1 MQLGAV
7 PTMEV
12 HVIKPQGYCY
22 GVVRAMKLAKQV
34 GDATP
39 GPVFGLGQM
48 VHNRHMIDELAEHNV
63 VTVDGPNRAHILDQ
77 IQGGT
82 VILTAHGVSPEVRA
96 LAARKGLHTVDAT
109 CPDVTRTHE
118 LVQRLAGEGYQIVYI
133 GKHGH
138 PEPEG
143 AIGNAPEQ
151 VHLVETMAEV
161 EALDLPAGKLA
172 VTTQTTMS
180 MWDTQDMVDR
190 LLERFPAMEVHNEIC
205 SATQD
210 RQTAA
215 VEQAA
220 LCDVV
225 IVVGDDR
232 SSNTNRL
239 VDAVRDRAGKPAY
252 RVDNFEEID
261 PTWLHGAKKVGVTAG
276 ASTKTQITRAVIRY
290 LEALEPTG

>member
-1 MQLGAV
+1 
-7 PTMEV
+7 MEV

-34 GDATP
+34 GDSTE
-39 GPVFGLGQM
+39 GPVYGLGQM

-63 VTVDGPNRAHILDQ
+63 VTVDGPNRARILEQ
-77 IQGGT
+77 IDGGT
-82 VILTAHGVSPEVRA
+82 VIFTAHGVSPEVRD
-96 LAARKGLHTVDAT
+96 LAARKGLRTVDAT
-109 CPDVTRTHE
+109 CPDVTRTHD
-118 LVQRLAGEGYQIVYI
+118 LVQRLAADGYHIAYI
-133 GKHGH
+133 GKRGH

-143 AIGNAPEQ
+143 AIGNAPGQ
-151 VHLVETMAEV
+151 VHLVETMADV
-161 EALDLPAGKLA
+161 EALDLPPGKLA

-190 LLERFPAMEVHNEIC
+190 LRERFPAIEVHNEIC

-225 IVVGDDR
+225 IVVGDER

-252 RVDNFEEID
+252 RVDNVDEID
-261 PTWLHGAKKVGVTAG
+261 PAWLRGAQKVGVTAG
-276 ASTKTQITRAVIRY
+276 ASTKTQVTRTVIRY
-290 LEALEPTG
+290 LEALAPE

>member
-1 MQLGAV
+1 
-7 PTMEV
+7 MEV

-22 GVVRAMKLAKQV
+22 GVVLAMKKAKQV
-34 GDATP
+34 GDSTE
-39 GPVFGLGQM
+39 GPVYGLGQM
-48 VHNRHMIDELAEHNV
+48 VHNRHMIEELAEHNV
-63 VTVDGPNRAHILDQ
+63 VTVDGPNRVGILEQ
-77 IQGGT
+77 ISAGT
-82 VILTAHGVSPEVRA
+82 VIFTAHGVSPQVRA
-96 LAARKGLHTVDAT
+96 LAARKGLRTVDAT
-109 CPDVTRTHE
+109 CPDVTRTHD
-118 LVQRLAGEGYQIVYI
+118 LVTRLAADGYHIVYI

-143 AIGNAPEQ
+143 AIGNAPDQ

-161 EALDLPAGKLA
+161 EALDLPPGRLA

-180 MWDTQDMVDR
+180 LWDTQDMVDR
-190 LLERFPAMEVHNEIC
+190 LRERFPNIEVHNEIC

-225 IVVGDDR
+225 IVVGDER

-239 VDAVRDRAGKPAY
+239 VDAVRERAGKPAY
-252 RVDNFEEID
+252 RVDNAEDID
-261 PTWLHGAKKVGVTAG
+261 PNWLRGARKVGVTAG
-276 ASTKTQITRAVIRY
+276 ASTKTQITRAVIRRLEG
-290 LEALEPTG
+290 LEAPV

>member
-1 MQLGAV
+1 
-7 PTMEV
+7 MEV

-34 GDATP
+34 GDSTE
-39 GPVFGLGQM
+39 GPVYGLGQM

-63 VTVDGPNRAHILDQ
+63 VTVDGPNRARILEQ
-77 IQGGT
+77 IDGGT
-82 VILTAHGVSPEVRA
+82 VIFTAHGVSPEVRD
-96 LAARKGLHTVDAT
+96 LAARNGLRTVDAT
-109 CPDVTRTHE
+109 CPDVTRTHD
-118 LVQRLAGEGYQIVYI
+118 LVQRLAADGYHIAYI
-133 GKHGH
+133 GKRGH

-143 AIGNAPEQ
+143 AIGNAPGQ
-151 VHLVETMAEV
+151 VHLVETMADV
-161 EALDLPAGKLA
+161 EALDLPPGKLA

-190 LLERFPAMEVHNEIC
+190 LRERFPAIEVHNEIC

-225 IVVGDDR
+225 IVVGDER

-252 RVDNFEEID
+252 RVDNVDEID
-261 PTWLHGAKKVGVTAG
+261 PAWLRGAQKVGVTAG
-276 ASTKTQITRAVIRY
+276 ASTKTQVTRTVIRY
-290 LEALEPTG
+290 LEALAPE

>member
-1 MQLGAV
+1 
-7 PTMEV
+7 MEV

-34 GDATP
+34 GDSTD
-39 GPVFGLGQM
+39 GPVYGLGQM
-48 VHNRHMIDELAEHNV
+48 VHNRHMIDDLAEHHV
-63 VTVDGPNRAHILDQ
+63 VTVDGPNRARILEQ
-77 IQGGT
+77 IDGGT
-82 VILTAHGVSPEVRA
+82 VIFTAHGVSPEVRE
-96 LAARKGLHTVDAT
+96 LAARKGLRTIDAT
-109 CPDVTRTHE
+109 CPDVTRTHD
-118 LVQRLAGEGYQIVYI
+118 LVRRLAADGYHIAYI
-133 GKHGH
+133 GKRGH

-151 VHLVETMAEV
+151 VHLVETMADV
-161 EALDLPAGKLA
+161 EALDLPPGKLA

-180 MWDTQDMVDR
+180 MWDTQDLVDR
-190 LLERFPAMEVHNEIC
+190 LRERFPSIEVHNEIC

-220 LCDVV
+220 LCHVV
-225 IVVGDDR
+225 IVVGDER

-252 RVDNFEEID
+252 RVDNADEID
-261 PTWLHGAKKVGVTAG
+261 PAWLRGAHKVGVTAG
-276 ASTKTQITRAVIRY
+276 ASTKTQVTRAVIRY
-290 LEALEPTG
+290 LEALAPE

>member
-1 MQLGAV
+1 MD
-7 PTMEV
+7 V

-22 GVVRAMKLAKQV
+22 GVVRAMKLAKQI
-34 GDATP
+34 GDTTN
-39 GPVFGLGQM
+39 GPVYGLGQM

-63 VTVDGPNRAHILDQ
+63 VTVDGPNRARILEQ
-77 IQGGT
+77 IDGGT
-82 VILTAHGVSPEVRA
+82 VIFTAHGVSPQVRE
-96 LAARKGLHTVDAT
+96 LAARKGLRTVDAT
-109 CPDVTRTHE
+109 CPDVTRTHD
-118 LVQRLAGEGYQIVYI
+118 LVQRLAGEGYHIVYI

-161 EALDLPAGKLA
+161 EALELPPGKLA

-180 MWDTQDMVDR
+180 MWDTQDMVNR
-190 LLERFPAMEVHNEIC
+190 LQERFPEIEVHNEIC

-225 IVVGDDR
+225 IVVGDER

-252 RVDNFEEID
+252 RVDTVDDID
-261 PTWLHGAKKVGVTAG
+261 PAWLRGVKKVGVTAG

-290 LEALEPTG
+290 LEALPPAL

>member
-1 MQLGAV
+1 
-7 PTMEV
+7 MEV

-22 GVVRAMKLAKQV
+22 GVVRAMKMAKQV
-34 GDATP
+34 GDATS
-39 GPVFGLGQM
+39 GPVYGLGQM
-48 VHNRHMIDELAEHNV
+48 VHNRHMIEELAAHHV
-63 VTVDGPNRAHILDQ
+63 TTVDGPNRLRILDQ
-77 IQGGT
+77 INDGT
-82 VILTAHGVSPEVRA
+82 VIFTAHGVSPQVRG
-96 LAARKGLHTVDAT
+96 LAAAKGLRTVDAT
-109 CPDVTRTHE
+109 CPDVTRTHD
-118 LVQRLAGEGYQIVYI
+118 LVTRLAAEGYHIVYI
-133 GKHGH
+133 GKHDH

-143 AIGNAPEQ
+143 AMGNAPDR

-161 EALDLPAGKLA
+161 EALELPPGKLA

-180 MWDTQDMVDR
+180 MWDTQELVDR
-190 LLERFPAMEVHNEIC
+190 LRERYPEIEVHNEIC

-225 IVVGDDR
+225 IVVGDER

-252 RVDNFEEID
+252 RVDNADDINPE
-261 PTWLHGAKKVGVTAG
+261 WLRGARKVGVTAG
-276 ASTKTQITRAVIRY
+276 ASTKTQITRAVIHY
-290 LEALEPTG
+290 LEELSASS

>member
-1 MQLGAV
+1 
-7 PTMEV
+7 MEV

-22 GVVRAMKLAKQV
+22 GVVRAMKMAKQI
-34 GDATP
+34 GDTTD

-48 VHNRHMIDELAEHNV
+48 VHNRHMIEELSEHH
-63 VTVDGPNRAHILDQ
+63 VTTIDGPNRARILEQVDA
-77 IQGGT
+77 GT
-82 VILTAHGVSPEVRA
+82 VIFTAHGVSPQVRE
-96 LAARKGLHTVDAT
+96 LVERKGLRAIDAT
-109 CPDVTRTHE
+109 CPDVTRTHD
-118 LVQRLAGEGYQIVYI
+118 LVRDLAAKGYHIVYI

-143 AIGNAPEQ
+143 AIGHAPDQ
-151 VHLVETMAEV
+151 VHLVETLADV
-161 EALDLPAGKLA
+161 DGLQLPEGKLA

-180 MWDTQDMVDR
+180 MWDTQDLVDR
-190 LLERFPAMEVHNEIC
+190 LRERFPAIEVYNEIC
-205 SATQD
+205 HATQE

-225 IVVGDDR
+225 IVVGDER

-252 RVDNFEEID
+252 RVDSVADIRPE
-261 PTWLHGAKKVGVTAG
+261 WLRQARKVGVTSG

-290 LEALEPTG
+290 LEALEPPA

>member
-1 MQLGAV
+1 
-7 PTMEV
+7 MEV

-34 GDATP
+34 GDSTA
-39 GPVFGLGQM
+39 GPVYGLGQM

-63 VTVDGPNRAHILDQ
+63 VTVDGPNRARILERID
-77 IQGGT
+77 GGT
-82 VILTAHGVSPEVRA
+82 VIFTAHGVSPEVRD
-96 LAARKGLHTVDAT
+96 LATRKGLRTVDAT
-109 CPDVTRTHE
+109 CPDVTRTHD
-118 LVQRLAGEGYQIVYI
+118 LVRRLAADGYHIAYI
-133 GKHGH
+133 GKRGH

-151 VHLVETMAEV
+151 VHLVETMADVEV
-161 EALDLPAGKLA
+161 LDLPPGKLA

-180 MWDTQDMVDR
+180 MWDTQELVDR
-190 LLERFPAMEVHNEIC
+190 LRERFPSIEVHNEIC

-225 IVVGDDR
+225 IVVGDER

-252 RVDNFEEID
+252 RVDNVDEID
-261 PTWLHGAKKVGVTAG
+261 PAWLRGAQKVGVTAG

-290 LEALEPTG
+290 LEALAPE

>member
-1 MQLGAV
+1 
-7 PTMEV
+7 MEV

-22 GVVRAMKLAKQV
+22 GVVRAMKLAKQT
-34 GDATP
+34 GDTTA
-39 GPVFGLGQM
+39 GPVYGLGQM
-48 VHNRHMIDELAEHNV
+48 VHNRHMIEELAEHNV
-63 VTVDGPNRAHILDQ
+63 VTVDGPNRAGILDK
-77 IQGGT
+77 IDGGT
-82 VILTAHGVSPEVRA
+82 VIFTAHGVSPQVRDI
-96 LAARKGLHTVDAT
+96 AARKGLRTIDAT
-109 CPDVTRTHE
+109 CPDVTRTHD
-118 LVQRLAGEGYQIVYI
+118 LVQRLAGEGYHIVYI

-143 AIGNAPEQ
+143 AIGNAPDR

-180 MWDTQDMVDR
+180 MWDTQELVDR
-190 LLERFPAMEVHNEIC
+190 LQERFPTIEVHNEIC

-225 IVVGDDR
+225 IVVGDER

-239 VDAVRDRAGKPAY
+239 VDAVRDRAGKPAF
-252 RVDNFEEID
+252 RVDSAEDID
-261 PTWLHGAKKVGVTAG
+261 PAWLRGAKKVGVTAG

-290 LEALEPTG
+290 LEALALAG

>member
-1 MQLGAV
+1 
-7 PTMEV
+7 MEV

-22 GVVRAMKLAKQV
+22 GVVRAMKMAKQV
-34 GDATP
+34 GDATS
-39 GPVFGLGQM
+39 GPVYGLGQM
-48 VHNRHMIDELAEHNV
+48 VHNRHMIEELAAHHV
-63 VTVDGPNRAHILDQ
+63 TTVDGPNRLRILDQ
-77 IQGGT
+77 INDGT
-82 VILTAHGVSPEVRA
+82 VIFTAHGVSPQVRG
-96 LAARKGLHTVDAT
+96 LAAAKGLRTVDAT
-109 CPDVTRTHE
+109 CPDVTRTHD
-118 LVQRLAGEGYQIVYI
+118 LVTRLAAEGYHIVYI
-133 GKHGH
+133 GKHDH

-143 AIGNAPEQ
+143 AMGNAPDR

-161 EALDLPAGKLA
+161 EALELPPGKLA

-180 MWDTQDMVDR
+180 MWDTQELVDR
-190 LLERFPAMEVHNEIC
+190 LRERYPEIEVHNEIC

-225 IVVGDDR
+225 IVVGDER

-252 RVDNFEEID
+252 RVDNADDINPE
-261 PTWLHGAKKVGVTAG
+261 WLRGARKVGVTAG
-276 ASTKTQITRAVIRY
+276 ASTKTQITRAVIHY
-290 LEALEPTG
+290 LEELPASS

>member
-1 MQLGAV
+1 
-7 PTMEV
+7 
-12 HVIKPQGYCY
+12 
-22 GVVRAMKLAKQV
+22 
-34 GDATP
+34 
-39 GPVFGLGQM
+39 M

-63 VTVDGPNRAHILDQ
+63 VTVDGPNRARILEKIDE
-77 IQGGT
+77 GT
-82 VILTAHGVSPEVRA
+82 VIFTAHGVSPQVRA
-96 LAARKGLHTVDAT
+96 LAARKGLRTIDAT
-109 CPDVTRTHE
+109 CPDVTRTHD
-118 LVQRLAGEGYQIVYI
+118 LVQRLAADGYHIAYI
-133 GKHGH
+133 GKRGH

-143 AIGNAPEQ
+143 AIGNAPGQ
-151 VHLVETMAEV
+151 VHLVETMADV
-161 EALDLPAGKLA
+161 EALDLPPGKLA

-190 LLERFPAMEVHNEIC
+190 LRERFPAIEVHNEIC

-225 IVVGDDR
+225 IVVGDER

-252 RVDNFEEID
+252 RVDNVDEID
-261 PTWLHGAKKVGVTAG
+261 PAWLRGAQKVGVTAG
-276 ASTKTQITRAVIRY
+276 ASTKTQVTRAVIRY
-290 LEALEPTG
+290 LEALAPE

>member
-1 MQLGAV
+1 
-7 PTMEV
+7 MEV

-22 GVVRAMKLAKQV
+22 GVVLAMKKAKQV
-34 GDATP
+34 GDSTE
-39 GPVFGLGQM
+39 GPVYGLGQM
-48 VHNRHMIDELAEHNV
+48 VHNRHMIEELAEHNV
-63 VTVDGPNRAHILDQ
+63 VTVDGPNRVGILDK
-77 IQGGT
+77 ITDGT
-82 VILTAHGVSPEVRA
+82 VIFTAHGVSPQVRA
-96 LAARKGLHTVDAT
+96 LAARKGLRTVDAT
-109 CPDVTRTHE
+109 CPDVTRTHD
-118 LVQRLAGEGYQIVYI
+118 LVTRLAADGYHIVYI

-143 AIGNAPEQ
+143 AIGNAPDQ
-151 VHLVETMAEV
+151 IHLVETMAEV
-161 EALDLPAGKLA
+161 EALDLPPGRLA

-190 LLERFPAMEVHNEIC
+190 LRERFPDIEVHNEIC

-225 IVVGDDR
+225 IVVGDER

-239 VDAVRDRAGKPAY
+239 VDAVRERAGKPAY
-252 RVDNFEEID
+252 RVDNADDID
-261 PTWLHGAKKVGVTAG
+261 PNWLRGARKVGVTAG
-276 ASTKTQITRAVIRY
+276 ASTKTQITRAVIRRLEE
-290 LEALEPTG
+290 LEAPV

>member
-1 MQLGAV
+1 
-7 PTMEV
+7 V
-12 HVIKPQGYCY
+12 H
-22 GVVRAMKLAKQV
+22 
-34 GDATP
+34 
-39 GPVFGLGQM
+39 
-48 VHNRHMIDELAEHNV
+48 E
-63 VTVDGPNRAHILDQ
+63 
-77 IQGGT
+77 GT
-82 VILTAHGVSPEVRA
+82 VIFTAHGVSPLVKQRA
-96 LAARKGLHTVDAT
+96 IERGLHVIDAT
-109 CPDVTRTHE
+109 CPDVTRTHD
-118 LVQRLAGEGYQIVYI
+118 LVKDLAAKGYHIVYI

-143 AIGNAPEQ
+143 AMGNAPDR

-161 EALDLPAGKLA
+161 EALELPPGKRA

-190 LLERFPAMEVHNEIC
+190 LRERFPGIEVYNEIC

-225 IVVGDDR
+225 IVVGDER

-239 VDAVRDRAGKPAY
+239 VDAVRSKAGKPAY
-252 RVDNFEEID
+252 RVDNADDID
-261 PTWLHGAKKVGVTAG
+261 PAWLRGAHKVGVTSG
-276 ASTKTQITRAVIRY
+276 ASTKTQVTRAVIRY
-290 LEALEPTG
+290 LEAVEEAE